1 MRDMIYHNQVNAYV
15 LNPSLA
21 NVVPKDSND
30 NSVIPSD
37 MIINKYVRYDN
48 DVNKTVYT
56 FAPGDEFDCGA
67 ALCPIRMKKDENGN
81 YIFI

>member
-1 MRDMIYHNQVNAYV
+1 MIYHNQVNAYV

-37 MIINKYVRYDN
+37 MIINKYAIIYRSMEKYFRNRRNEKIIV
-48 DVNKTVYT
+48 
-56 FAPGDEFDCGA
+56 
-67 ALCPIRMKKDENGN
+67 
-81 YIFI
+81 